1 MPIALLDLDGTLV
14 DSNYHQ
20 ALAWARAFAGRGH
33 HPGLWRI
40 HRTLGMGGDQLVAHL
55 VGDDVERR
63 EGDEL
68 RAAWERGFR
77 ALLDDIVP
85 VDGAGDLLRQ
95 LVGDGWAVVLASSSP
110 TWMVEHYVQ
119 LLDAEA
125 SVRGWT
131 TADDAQRTKPEPD
144 LVRSALAVAGDEPDR
159 RAVMVGDSTWDVLAA
174 RRIGLATVAVQAGGY
189 GADEL
194 RAAGA
199 AAVVGELRDLPHVLP
214 DHLARPS

>member
-1 MPIALLDLDGTLV
+1 
-14 DSNYHQ
+14 
-20 ALAWARAFAGRGH
+20 
-33 HPGLWRI
+33 
-40 HRTLGMGGDQLVAHL
+40 MGGDQLVAHL
-55 VGDDVERR
+55 VGEDVERR

-95 LVGDGWAVVLASSSP
+95 LAGDGWAAVLASSSP

-119 LLDAEA
+119 LLDAES

-144 LVRSALAVAGDEPDR
+144 LVRRALAVAGDETDR

-214 DHLARPS
+214 DHLAPPS